1 VEEFAMVTTPV
12 VASGAPEPPA
22 PGPIHHV
29 GRVFGVLFS
38 PGKTFA
44 EIAAR
49 PSWIAP
55 LAVFMALSIVASVLF
70 VQRMD
75 WREVVRQ
82 QIEKNPRA
90 AQMTAEQKEQNIEA
104 GAKIAPLFGYV
115 GGLLAPPF
123 ILIVMCLVFWGA
135 YSLLAGVSAGFLQ
148 SFAISAHSFMP
159 AIVST
164 PIFLL
169 VLFLK
174 PRGTIDIDNPV
185 ATNLAAFLPEES
197 AKWLATL
204 AKQFDVFTIWTL
216 ILMAIGFAAVN
227 PKKLKTGKAMGIAFS
242 VWLVYVV
249 LRTGVAWILS

>member
-1 VEEFAMVTTPV
+1 MATTPV
-12 VASGAPEPPA
+12 VASGAPEA
-22 PGPIHHV
+22 PGPINHF
-29 GRVFGVLFS
+29 GRIFGVLFS

-49 PSWIAP
+49 PSWMVP

-82 QIEKNPRA
+82 QIDKNPRS
-90 AQMTAEQKEQNIEA
+90 AQMTAEQKEQNVEA
-104 GAKIAPLFGYV
+104 GAKIAPVFGYV
-115 GGLLAPPF
+115 GGLLAPPL

-135 YSLLAGVSAGFLQ
+135 YSLLAGVNPGFQ
-148 SFAISAHSFMP
+148 TSFAISAHSFMTSL
-159 AIVST
+159 VST

-185 ATNLAAFLPEES
+185 ATNLAAFLPDES
-197 AKWLATL
+197 AKWLVTL
-204 AKQFDVFTIWTL
+204 GKQFDVFTIWTL
-216 ILMAIGFAAVN
+216 VLIALGFAAVN
-227 PKKLKTGKAMGIAFS
+227 PKKLKASKALGIAFT
-242 VWLVYVV
+242 VWLAYVV
-249 LRTGVAWILS
+249 LRTGIAWIFS

>member
-1 VEEFAMVTTPV
+1 
-12 VASGAPEPPA
+12 
-22 PGPIHHV
+22 
-29 GRVFGVLFS
+29 
-38 PGKTFA
+38 
-44 EIAAR
+44 
-49 PSWIAP
+49 
-55 LAVFMALSIVASVLF
+55 
-70 VQRMD
+70 
-75 WREVVRQ
+75 
-82 QIEKNPRA
+82 
-90 AQMTAEQKEQNIEA
+90 
-104 GAKIAPLFGYV
+104 
-115 GGLLAPPF
+115 
-123 ILIVMCLVFWGA
+123 
-135 YSLLAGVSAGFLQ
+135 
-148 SFAISAHSFMP
+148 MP